1 MILIMTPHSS
11 PLTPHGFFVTGTDTG
26 VGKTLVAC
34 ALLYAFA
41 RQGHSVVGMKP
52 VTAGCEETPEGL
64 RNGDVEQ
71 LIAASTIKAPRHMVN
86 PYALKPPIAPHIAA
100 QQAGIEIKP
109 ALIKTAF
116 EQLKKLAEVVVVEG
130 VGGFKV
136 PLNSRQDS
144 ADLAELL
151 GLPVILVVGM
161 RLGCLNHALLTSD
174 AIKARGLKLAGWVA
188 NCIDPHMAALQE
200 NLRALEERLG
210 QPPLG
215 LLAFQPDP
223 RPKELAHD
231 LDIQSLM

>member
-1 MILIMTPHSS
+1 M
-11 PLTPHGFFVTGTDTG
+11 
-26 VGKTLVAC
+26 VAC

-41 RQGHSVVGMKP
+41 GQGKSVVGMKP
-52 VTAGCEETPEGL
+52 VTAGCEETSEGM
-64 RNGDVEQ
+64 RNNDVEL

-86 PYALKPPIAPHIAA
+86 PYALMPPIAPHIAA
-100 QQAGIEIKP
+100 QQAGIKIKL
-109 ALIKTAF
+109 AVIKTAF
-116 EQLKKLAEVVVVEG
+116 EQLKKTAEVVVVEG
-130 VGGFKV
+130 VGGFKA

-174 AIKARGLKLAGWVA
+174 AIEERGLKLAGWVA

-200 NLRALEERLG
+200 NLRVLVERFG
-210 QPPLG
+210 RSPLAVF
-215 LLAFQPDP
+215 AFQPDL
-223 RPKELAHD
+223 RPKELARE

>member
-1 MILIMTPHSS
+1 MTPPSL

-41 RQGHSVVGMKP
+41 RQGQSVVGMKP
-52 VTAGCEETPEGL
+52 VTAGCEQTPEGL

-86 PYALKPPIAPHIAA
+86 PNALKPPIAPHIAA

-109 ALIKTAF
+109 AEIKIAF
-116 EQLKKLAEVVVVEG
+116 EQLKKTAEVIVVEG

-144 ADLAELL
+144 ADLAGLL

-161 RLGCLNHALLTSD
+161 RLGCLNHTLLTAD
-174 AIKARGLKLAGWVA
+174 AIERCGLKLAGWVA

-210 QPPLG
+210 RPPLSMF
-215 LLAFQPDP
+215 AFQPDLQ
-223 RPKELAHD
+223 PKELARE

>member
-1 MILIMTPHSS
+1 MSR
-11 PLTPHGFFVTGTDTG
+11 GFFVTGTDTG
-26 VGKTLVAC
+26 VGKTMVAC

-41 RQGHSVVGMKP
+41 RQGQSVVGMKP
-52 VTAGCEETPEGL
+52 VTAGCEETLDGL

-71 LIAASTIKAPRHMVN
+71 LIAASTVKAPRHMVN

-100 QQAGIEIKP
+100 QQAGIQIK
-109 ALIKTAF
+109 LSVIKAAF
-116 EQLKKLAEVVVVEG
+116 DQLKTMAGVVVVEG

-136 PLNSRQDS
+136 PLSSQQDS
-144 ADLAELL
+144 ADLAGLL

-161 RLGCLNHALLTSD
+161 RLGCLNHALLTSG
-174 AIKARGLKLAGWVA
+174 AIEERGLKLVGWVA

-210 QPPLG
+210 RPPLG
-215 LLAFQPDP
+215 VFAFQPDL
-223 RPKELAHD
+223 RPKELARD

>member
-1 MILIMTPHSS
+1 MTPHSS
-11 PLTPHGFFVTGTDTG
+11 PPAPHGFFVTGTDTG
-26 VGKTLVAC
+26 VGKTMVAC
-34 ALLYAFA
+34 ALLYTFA
-41 RQGHSVVGMKP
+41 GQGRSTVGMKP
-52 VTAGCEETPEGL
+52 VTAGCEETSEGL
-64 RNGDVEQ
+64 RNRDVEQ

-109 ALIKTAF
+109 AVIKTAF
-116 EQLKKLAEVVVVEG
+116 EQLKKMARVVVVEG

-144 ADLAELL
+144 ADLAVLL

-161 RLGCLNHALLTSD
+161 RLGCLNHALLTLG
-174 AIKARGLKLAGWVA
+174 AIEERGLKLAGWVA

-210 QPPLG
+210 RPALG
-215 LLAFQPDP
+215 VLAFQPDP
-223 RPKELAHD
+223 QPKRIARE
-231 LDIQSLM
+231 LDIQSLI

>member
-1 MILIMTPHSS
+1 MTPHSS
-11 PLTPHGFFVTGTDTG
+11 LLTRHCFFVTGTDTG
-26 VGKTLVAC
+26 VGKTMVAC

-41 RQGHSVVGMKP
+41 RQGKSVVGMKP

-64 RNGDVEQ
+64 RNNDVEQ

-86 PYALKPPIAPHIAA
+86 PYSLIPSIAPHIAA
-100 QQAGIEIKP
+100 QQAGIEIKL
-109 ALIKTAF
+109 AVIKTAF
-116 EQLKKLAEVVVVEG
+116 EQLRKTAEVVVVEG

-144 ADLAELL
+144 ADLAGLL
-151 GLPVILVVGM
+151 GVPVILVVGM

-174 AIKARGLKLAGWVA
+174 AIEARGLKLAGWVA

-210 QPPLG
+210 GPPLAVF
-215 LLAFQPDP
+215 AFQPEF
-223 RPKELAHD
+223 RPKELARE

>member
-1 MILIMTPHSS
+1 MTLHSS

-34 ALLYAFA
+34 ALLSAFA
-41 RQGHSVVGMKP
+41 RQGRSVVGMKP
-52 VTAGCEETPEGL
+52 VTAGCEQTPEGL

-71 LIAASTIKAPRHMVN
+71 LIAASTIKAPRHIVN

-109 ALIKTAF
+109 AVIKAVF
-116 EQLKKLAEVVVVEG
+116 EQLKKTAEVVVVEG

-136 PLNSRQDS
+136 PLNNRQDS
-144 ADLAELL
+144 ADLAGLL

-161 RLGCLNHALLTSD
+161 RLGCLNHTLLTAD
-174 AIKARGLKLAGWVA
+174 AIERCGLKLAGWVA
-188 NCIDPHMAALQE
+188 NCIDPHMAVLQE

-215 LLAFQPDP
+215 VFAFQPDP
-223 RPKELAHD
+223 RPEELARE

>member
-1 MILIMTPHSS
+1 M
-11 PLTPHGFFVTGTDTG
+11 
-26 VGKTLVAC
+26 VAC

-41 RQGHSVVGMKP
+41 RQGKSVVGMKP

-64 RNGDVEQ
+64 RNNDVEL

-86 PYALKPPIAPHIAA
+86 PYALIPSIAPHIAA
-100 QQAGIEIKP
+100 QQAGIEIKL
-109 ALIKTAF
+109 AVIKTAF
-116 EQLKKLAEVVVVEG
+116 EQLRKTAEVVVVEG

-144 ADLAELL
+144 ADLAGLL
-151 GLPVILVVGM
+151 GLPAILVVGM
-161 RLGCLNHALLTSD
+161 RLGCLNHALLTLG
-174 AIKARGLKLAGWVA
+174 AIVDSGLKLAGWVA

-210 QPPLG
+210 RPPLG
-215 LLAFQPDP
+215 VFAFQPDP
-223 RPKELAHD
+223 RPEELACE

>member
-1 MILIMTPHSS
+1 MILIVTPHSS

-34 ALLYAFA
+34 ALLSAFT
-41 RQGHSVVGMKP
+41 RQGRSVVGMKP
-52 VTAGCEETPEGL
+52 VTAGCEQTPEGL

-109 ALIKTAF
+109 AVIKAVF
-116 EQLKKLAEVVVVEG
+116 EQLKKTAEVVVVEG

-136 PLNSRQDS
+136 PLNNRQDS
-144 ADLAELL
+144 ADLAGLL

-161 RLGCLNHALLTSD
+161 RLGCLNHTLLTAD
-174 AIKARGLKLAGWVA
+174 AIERCGLKLAGWVA
-188 NCIDPHMAALQE
+188 NCIDPHMAARQE

-210 QPPLG
+210 RPPLG
-215 LLAFQPDP
+215 VFAFQPDL
-223 RPKELAHD
+223 RPEELARE